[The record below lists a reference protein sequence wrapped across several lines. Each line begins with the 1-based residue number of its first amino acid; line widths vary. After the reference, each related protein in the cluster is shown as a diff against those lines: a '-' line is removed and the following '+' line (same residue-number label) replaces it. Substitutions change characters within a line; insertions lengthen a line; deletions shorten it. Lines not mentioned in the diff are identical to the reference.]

1 MTFRKT
7 SPVQA
12 RAQLRRL
19 ELARIVLA
27 NETQRNWPPA
37 FAGEAFG
44 IGRGYH

>member
-1 MTFRKT
+1 MTFRNT

-27 NETQRNWPPA
+27 NETQWNWAPA
-37 FAGEAFG
+37 FAGEASDT
-44 IGRGYH
+44 GRGYH